1 MQWKVVHDVRAKYQE
16 MSYLKAEAIPPR
28 AEEPRQ
34 VPTAEA
40 KGLPNPAPRGA
51 WVPMTHTHTDMLY
64 SSE

>member
-1 MQWKVVHDVRAKYQE
+1 MQTEVVHDERTKYQE
-16 MSYLKAEAIPPR
+16 MSYQKAEVIPPR

-51 WVPMTHTHTDMLY
+51 WVPMTHTHRYALFF
-64 SSE
+64 